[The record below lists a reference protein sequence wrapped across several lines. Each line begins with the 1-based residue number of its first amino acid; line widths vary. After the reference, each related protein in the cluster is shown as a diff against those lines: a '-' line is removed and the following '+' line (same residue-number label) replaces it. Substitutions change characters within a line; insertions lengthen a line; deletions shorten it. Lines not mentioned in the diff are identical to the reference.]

1 MLIVAPTGST
11 KRVTRLSTPRF
22 SSRQRKVIGRV
33 AADDAV
39 PAYQAEHLREKDQQ
53 LKERDQKMKKKTPH
67 FHFPM
72 IDFDLLIAEALY

>member
-39 PAYQAEHLREKDQQ
+39 PAYQAEHFRKKNQK
-53 LKERDQKMKKKTPH
+53 LKERDQKTKVFSANHLEETFESTFSF
-67 FHFPM
+67 FH
-72 IDFDLLIAEALY
+72 E